1 MKEFFKN
8 ESGSHRW
15 VRIPPTEK
23 YGRTQTSVITV
34 AITDPNNKFQYNF
47 DKNKVYKKYIRS
59 GGNGGQ
65 NVNKVNTK
73 VEVRIHIDSAY
84 WLNSVIKQRLKEIHQ
99 NKINSDGELIL
110 TCSETRSQTEN
121 KYILEK
127 KLTELFEEASKP
139 KAVRNFDVAEETVE
153 KKEFRIKE
161 KKKRSDVKQT
171 RNSVFD

>member
-1 MKEFFKN
+1 MLVKKQIFNLKLKYSIQTLFTFYQQYSRMFCSKIF
-8 ESGSHRW
+8 
-15 VRIPPTEK
+15 IP
-23 YGRTQTSVITV
+23 
-34 AITDPNNKFQYNF
+34 F
-47 DKNKVYKKYIRS
+47 DKLTYSYSRS
-59 GGNGGQ
+59 SGPGGQ

-121 KYILEK
+121 KCILEK